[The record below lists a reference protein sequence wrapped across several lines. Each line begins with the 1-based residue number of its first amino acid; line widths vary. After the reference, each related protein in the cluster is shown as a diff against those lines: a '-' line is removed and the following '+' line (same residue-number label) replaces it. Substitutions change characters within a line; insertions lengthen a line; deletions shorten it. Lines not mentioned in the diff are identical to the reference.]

1 MKKIT
6 LILSVLALSSCINI
20 GANIKLAKG
29 PIEERTI
36 LITEGVT
43 ALAASHGASITVDY
57 SLAPNEVRVKT
68 HSDIF
73 DILKIEVEES
83 TLAIGLEPHSLCA
96 ETFEVRIPALAYN
109 DIAMSGGS
117 DLLWCNS
124 AVESLTIAASGGA
137 DVELNGGVF
146 TNLNLVASGG
156 TDTNLSNIK
165 AGSVDIAA
173 SGGAD
178 VEIKGQCTDL
188 NITISGGADADL
200 EELFAEHA
208 SVTASGGSDTSV
220 YASKSLTIEAS
231 GGADVFYSGAPTSTN
246 INTSGGAGVHRE

>member
-6 LILSVLALSSCINI
+6 LFFSVLALSSCINI

-36 LITEGVT
+36 LISEGVT
-43 ALAASHGASITVDY
+43 ALAASHGADVTVDY

-83 TLAIGLEPHSLCA
+83 TLSIGLEPHSLCA

-117 DLLWCNS
+117 DLLWCNGI
-124 AVESLTIAASGGA
+124 AENLTIAASGGA
-137 DVELNGGVF
+137 DVELNGGIF

-156 TDTNLSNIK
+156 TDTYLSNIK

-178 VEIKGQCTDL
+178 VEVKGQCTNL
-188 NITISGGADADL
+188 SITISGGADADL
-200 EELFAEHA
+200 DELFAENTDI
-208 SVTASGGSDTSV
+208 TASGGSDASV